1 MTALDFFTTSDF
13 REAYQP
19 MNASRHAKDLKIET
33 LRGLALILM
42 VIGHIIGSSPEVGM
56 RVAEDSFLRYLYDS
70 LAPIRMPLFTAISG
84 FVYALRPVT
93 PASRVRPFLWGKVIR
108 IGIPLVVVSALFF
121 LSRLLI
127 PDTSMTPKLENFF
140 VRFIYGYAH
149 FWFLQAILVI
159 FLVIAV
165 LDKCNVTTGFAPALG
180 ILAGA
185 LLIPPWL
192 PRPPGVFSLDQ
203 ALGLFPFFMLGLCLC
218 RFPAALGSRRNT
230 LPIAAVAALL
240 LATYQ
245 AQLLGLLDLAPG
257 RLGILGVALG
267 LSAIHTLIALRF
279 YFAPLRFLGQYA
291 YEVYLFHVFGTA
303 GARILLSRLDIHAPL
318 PVFAFGLAAGLL
330 LPITLKRIAQQN
342 AVCDLLLFGSK
353 RASLLPAQRQPLREG
368 S

>member
-1 MTALDFFTTSDF
+1 
-13 REAYQP
+13 
-19 MNASRHAKDLKIET
+19 MNTSRHTKDLKIET

-56 RVAEDSFLRYLYDS
+56 RVADDSFLRYLYDS

-93 PASRVRPFLWGKVIR
+93 PSSPVRPFLWGKVIR
-108 IGIPLVVVSALFF
+108 IGIPLLVVSALFF

-127 PDTSMTPKLENFF
+127 PDTSMTPKLESFF

-149 FWFLQAILVI
+149 FWFLQAILLI
-159 FLVIAV
+159 FLVIAL
-165 LDKCNVTTGFAPALG
+165 LDKCNLTTGFAAALG

-185 LLIPPWL
+185 LLIPPLL

-203 ALGLFPFFMLGLCLC
+203 ALELFPFFMLGLCLC
-218 RFPAALGSRRNT
+218 RFPEALGSRRNS
-230 LPIAAVAALL
+230 LPIAAIAALL
-240 LATYQ
+240 LATHQ
-245 AQLLGLLDLAPG
+245 AQLLGLIELAPEH
-257 RLGILGVALG
+257 LGTLGVALG

-279 YFAPLRFLGQYA
+279 YFAPLRLLGQYA

-303 GARILLSRLDIHAPL
+303 GARILLGKLGIHAPL
-318 PVFAFGLAAGLL
+318 PVFALGLAAGLL
-330 LPITLKRIAQQN
+330 LPIMLKRVARQN

-353 RASLLPAQRQPLREG
+353 PARATPSAGRLIREG